1 MLSFAPPAIGEPAA
15 LDTFER
21 TSSEDVQA
29 LLRRL
34 KAAYEASRNQSQT
47 RALLDRFDSIN
58 GLLNDLYFVSG
69 NDWNAYG
76 SPAPSKRSIEFVR
89 SILNSLW
96 GESLLPDRVLPS
108 ADGGVAFVFQSGT
121 DNRAVI
127 ESLNQE
133 ETYLLL
139 YDRQGNSKTLTW
151 SDTAP
156 EKGSLFRELQL
167 HLKGVPLAAS

>member
-21 TSSEDVQA
+21 TSSEEVQA
-29 LLRRL
+29 LVRRL
-34 KAAYEASRNQSQT
+34 KEAYEASRNQSQI

-58 GLLNDLYFVSG
+58 GWLNDLYFVSD
-69 NDWNAYG
+69 DWNAYG
-76 SPAPSKRSIEFVR
+76 SPSPSKQSIEYAR
-89 SILNSLW
+89 SVLNSLW

-108 ADGGVAFVFQSGT
+108 ADGGVALVFRSGT

-127 ESLNQE
+127 ESLNQN

-139 YDRQGNSKTLTW
+139 YDRHGNSKTLTW

-156 EKGSLFRELQL
+156 EKGNLFRELQL